1 MIEVPEGSAVSAA
14 DLREKHHVPIS
25 VLATLLGLLREAAL
39 AVPDLGMLA
48 GIDEVWPGLLHDADD
63 LDLAAW
69 AACAVVAGRVADLG
83 AAVAEEDREASR
95 LPGITI
101 EAQDWLA
108 AANRESGDI
117 ADHAHGVAEAFAT
130 ATEQVSEAL
139 IALFGAVSRIA
150 EAWPAEIMGEDI
162 PDVILRLLQGGLPAP
177 ADWMRAHALPRG
189 AEIVEQLRQA
199 RQEFQDARELGTLLI
214 KATLLESPVSPPRA
228 STTHNM
234 PAAPGVDLSVPIAPV
249 PTAPVPTAPAPT
261 APAPDMEE
269 PPGARASMLDL
280 PAQADELPAPVP
292 VPSEPP
298 LPEPLR
304 PTAERERA
312 AAASERGAGEQLA
325 EDPSLAG
332 LLSRASEFGSRRRSR

>member
-39 AVPDLGMLA
+39 AVPDPGMLA
-48 GIDEVWPGLLHDADD
+48 RIDEVWPGLLHDADD

-83 AAVAEEDREASR
+83 ATVAEEDREASR

-101 EAQDWLA
+101 EAGAWLA
-108 AANRESGDI
+108 AAHRESGDI

-162 PDVILRLLQGGLPAP
+162 PDVILRLLQGGFPAP

-234 PAAPGVDLSVPIAPV
+234 PAAPAPDLS
-249 PTAPVPTAPAPT
+249 VPTAPAPT
-261 APAPDMEE
+261 APVPDMEE

-304 PTAERERA
+304 PTAERGRA
-312 AAASERGAGEQLA
+312 ASASERGAGEQLA